1 MCVWQ
6 SPNLSILFDPDPDC
20 APRADRL
27 SRLCLYLPLLLPL
40 PYLSLLCHSLSL
52 PDPSCPSPIPL
63 NRLQSLLSLV
73 LPWLVTGH

>member
-27 SRLCLYLPLLLPL
+27 SRLCLYPFFC
-40 PYLSLLCHSLSL
+40 LSLTSPLLCHSLSL

>member
-27 SRLCLYLPLLLPL
+27 SRLCLYPFFC
-40 PYLSLLCHSLSL
+40 LSLT
-52 PDPSCPSPIPL
+52 SPFSATVSPFLTPPVPL
-63 NRLQSLLSLV
+63 RS
-73 LPWLVTGH
+73 P